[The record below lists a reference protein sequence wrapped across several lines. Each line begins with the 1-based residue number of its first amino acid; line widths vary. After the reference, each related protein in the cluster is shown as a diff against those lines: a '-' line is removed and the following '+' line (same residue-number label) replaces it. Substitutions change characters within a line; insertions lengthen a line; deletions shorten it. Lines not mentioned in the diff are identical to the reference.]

1 MGNDCL
7 VSVDG
12 VNFEITKPY
21 PYDREWSRRW
31 FSPKFKGPGVRYEIA
46 LCILTGDIVWVN
58 GPFACGQWSDWK
70 IFSEGGLASN
80 LDPNERVE
88 ADDGY
93 EHGDPQLVKSR
104 SGIFHGGPG
113 IRNRVRARQETVNKR
128 LKQFNVLSS
137 VFRHGALKHGV
148 VLETVAV
155 LTQLSFRRGE
165 GLFQI
170 DNNDYYY
177 ETY

>member
-1 MGNDCL
+1 M
-7 VSVDG
+7 
-12 VNFEITKPY
+12 
-21 PYDREWSRRW
+21 
-31 FSPKFKGPGVRYEIA
+31 KGLKLMTA
-46 LCILTGDIVWVN
+46 M
-58 GPFACGQWSDWK
+58 S
-70 IFSEGGLASN
+70 
-80 LDPNERVE
+80 
-88 ADDGY
+88 Y

-113 IRNRVRARQETVNKR
+113 IRNRVRTRQKTINKR

-137 VFRHGALKHGV
+137 VFCHGALKHGV

-170 DNNDYYY
+170 DNNDYYHEVY
-177 ETY
+177 